1 MSKTFTEWKLGGAF
15 GPPLVVANRLVVAP
29 MCQYSAVEGKA
40 NDWHLTH
47 WTNMLNS
54 GAGLFIIEATAVTKD
69 GRISPGCLGLWDD
82 QTADALAEHLQR
94 ARAQAPSVPV
104 CIQLSHAGRK
114 GSSAAPWLGG
124 AQLSLAEGG
133 WETLAPSAVPHA
145 AGELAPAEM
154 TTADIEKT
162 IEAFVQAAK
171 RAEKM
176 GIDAVELHA
185 AHGYLMHQFL
195 SPLSNHRTDA
205 YGGDFKGRT
214 RFVIEVMKRVRAV
227 FNGPVGFRVS
237 ATDWVDGGWTPD
249 DTIALAKDMREAGA
263 DYAHIS
269 TAGVS
274 PLQKI
279 PAAPGFQLP
288 FAQLVKRATG
298 MTTIG
303 VGLITEAQQVE
314 AALNEDQ
321 CDLVAVARA
330 LLFNPRWPWEVA
342 AQLGGRVSASSPY
355 LRSLPARAKDIFG
368 NIRIG
373 MR

>member
-1 MSKTFTEWKLGGAF
+1 
-15 GPPLVVANRLVVAP
+15 
-29 MCQYSAVEGKA
+29 
-40 NDWHLTH
+40 
-47 WTNMLNS
+47 
-54 GAGLFIIEATAVTKD
+54 
-69 GRISPGCLGLWDD
+69 
-82 QTADALAEHLQR
+82 
-94 ARAQAPSVPV
+94 
-104 CIQLSHAGRK
+104 
-114 GSSAAPWLGG
+114 
-124 AQLSLAEGG
+124 
-133 WETLAPSAVPHA
+133 
-145 AGELAPAEM
+145 
-154 TTADIEKT
+154 
-162 IEAFVQAAK
+162 
-171 RAEKM
+171 
-176 GIDAVELHA
+176 
-185 AHGYLMHQFL
+185 MHQFL

-214 RFVIEVMKRVRAV
+214 RFVTEVMRRVRAV
-227 FNGPVGFRVS
+227 FKGPVGFRVS
-237 ATDWVDGGWTPD
+237 ATDWVEGGWTPE
-249 DTIALAKDMREAGA
+249 DTIALAKEMRDAGA

-288 FAQLVKRATG
+288 FAQQVKRATG

-314 AALNEDQ
+314 AALEEEQ

-342 AQLGGRVSASSPY
+342 AQLGGQVTASSPY

-368 NIRIG
+368 SIRIG